1 MPKLFSPSYVY
12 LGQEYATFTYYP
24 RIEQTTIG
32 QGSEAYGEVGFG
44 GVSVGGGGGTEDFAE
59 CTTLQAARR
68 PITEIVRAGTYQD
81 CEMPCGLSAHPQM
94 NVRVGV
100 LENLIGT
107 NVRKST
113 GTIQVLDEK
122 LISGNK
128 ILVLRPPRLEMP
140 CELTE
145 LRWPCMAV
153 DIMRHASVINS
164 AAPPAL

>member
-1 MPKLFSPSYVY
+1 
-12 LGQEYATFTYYP
+12 
-24 RIEQTTIG
+24 
-32 QGSEAYGEVGFG
+32 
-44 GVSVGGGGGTEDFAE
+44 
-59 CTTLQAARR
+59 
-68 PITEIVRAGTYQD
+68 
-81 CEMPCGLSAHPQM
+81 MPCGLSAHPQM